1 MFITAIQRERNSV
14 AVGLF
19 SSKRSGAKVNLTDEF
34 RKTTQS
40 IEKVTWKKF
49 GPQKQFDTKLRF
61 QIRLDDFR

>member
-14 AVGLF
+14 ALGLF
-19 SSKRSGAKVNLTDEF
+19 SSKRSGDKANLTEEF
-34 RKTTQS
+34 RKTTKT

-49 GPQKQFDTKLRF
+49 GPQKLFDTKLRF